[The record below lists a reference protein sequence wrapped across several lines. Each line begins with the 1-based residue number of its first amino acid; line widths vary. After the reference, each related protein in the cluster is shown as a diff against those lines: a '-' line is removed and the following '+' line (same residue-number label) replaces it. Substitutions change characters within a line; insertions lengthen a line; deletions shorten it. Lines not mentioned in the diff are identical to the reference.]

1 MIIFIML
8 AIVYFHSNDVLRGY
22 EKAMREIKEDRLA
35 RVHNISGEGQ

>member
-22 EKAMREIKEDRLA
+22 EKAMREIKEDRE
-35 RVHNISGEGQ
+35 RYCQ